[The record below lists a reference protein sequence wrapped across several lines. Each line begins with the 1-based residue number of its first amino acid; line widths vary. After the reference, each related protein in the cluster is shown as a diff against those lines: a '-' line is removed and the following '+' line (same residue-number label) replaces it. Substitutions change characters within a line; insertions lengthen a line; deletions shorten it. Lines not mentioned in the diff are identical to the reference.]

1 MNIFCYFTISHV
13 ASVRVIRRNYAHG
26 ERNKI
31 RVKKKF
37 ELNGIQ
43 VMQRDYVELIRQTL
57 LGIEK
62 SLSKDYF
69 ALSRIRVKRWQLY
82 LKMQKIHHKNLK
94 VIYQSD
100 VTYDDLLQLS
110 NSVSL
115 H

>member
-1 MNIFCYFTISHV
+1 MNIFCYFTITHV
-13 ASVRVIRRNYAHG
+13 ASVRVIRRNY
-26 ERNKI
+26 
-31 RVKKKF
+31 

-69 ALSRIRVKRWQLY
+69 ELSRIRVKRRQLY

>member
-37 ELNGIQ
+37 ELNGIR
-43 VMQRDYVELIRQTL
+43 VIQRDYEELIRQTL

-62 SLSKDYF
+62 SSSKDYF
-69 ALSRIRVKRWQLY
+69 ELSRIRVKRRQLY
-82 LKMQKIHHKNLK
+82 TFLL
-94 VIYQSD
+94 IYNGKEN
-100 VTYDDLLQLS
+100 V
-110 NSVSL
+110 
-115 H
+115 

>member
-1 MNIFCYFTISHV
+1 MNIFCYFTIPHV
-13 ASVRVIRRNYAHG
+13 ASARVIRRNYAHG

-37 ELNGIQ
+37 ELNCIQ
-43 VMQRDYVELIRQTL
+43 VVQRDYVELIRQTL

-69 ALSRIRVKRWQLY
+69 ELSRIRVKRRQLY

>member
-31 RVKKKF
+31 KKKF
-37 ELNGIQ
+37 ELNGIRLI
-43 VMQRDYVELIRQTL
+43 QRDYEELIRQTL

-69 ALSRIRVKRWQLY
+69 ELSRIRVKRRQLY
-82 LKMQKIHHKNLK
+82 IFEC
-94 VIYQSD
+94 
-100 VTYDDLLQLS
+100 
-110 NSVSL
+110 SL
-115 H
+115 

>member
-1 MNIFCYFTISHV
+1 MNIFCYFTIPHV

-69 ALSRIRVKRWQLY
+69 GLSRIRVKRRQQY